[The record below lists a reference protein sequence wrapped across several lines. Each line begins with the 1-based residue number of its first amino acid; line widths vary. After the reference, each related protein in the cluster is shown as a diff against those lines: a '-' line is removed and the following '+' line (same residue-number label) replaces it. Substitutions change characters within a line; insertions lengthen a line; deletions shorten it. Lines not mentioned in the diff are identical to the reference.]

1 METISAEKKV
11 LEISDEELFRDYS
24 EMVYRLSLARVS
36 ERAAAEDILQEVFL
50 RAIKNRPTFDS
61 REHAKA
67 WLIKATINCSKSYLS
82 SAYRRHYAPLE
93 DRVAEVI
100 SEDHR
105 DLMMAVWALEPKY
118 KTVVHLYYFEDMK
131 IEEIKEALGISAS
144 AAKQRLKRA
153 RTMLKDL
160 MTGDETDV

>member
-1 METISAEKKV
+1 METVSKENFF
-11 LEISDEELFRDYS
+11 EITEQELFEKYS
-24 EMVYRLSLARVS
+24 ATVYRLSLARVS
-36 ERAAAEDILQEVFL
+36 QKAAAEDILQEVFL
-50 RAIKNRPTFDS
+50 RAIKNRPKFKDE
-61 REHAKA
+61 EHCKA
-67 WLIKATINCSKSYLS
+67 WLLRTTINCSKSYLS

-93 DRVAEVI
+93 DRVAEAI

-153 RTMLKDL
+153 RAMLKDL
-160 MTGDETDV
+160 MTGDEIDV